1 MRIFLQAFGMLLVG
15 FECALRFPR
24 PDLLVDT
31 LGVAFAYPIFWL
43 INVPIVAYVHYP
55 FLCEQ
60 ALNGRGGGRL
70 KMACYRVLTR
80 LYGLCGQLV
89 ERAACNS
96 TWTFNRI
103 APLWET
109 QASEARR
116 RGKDGEYDEDAN
128 NGTDGH
134 AEVEEKTPS
143 PSQRINIIYP
153 PCDLSKMRQFD
164 MTGEREPII
173 FSLGQ
178 FRPEKNQ
185 SLQLDI
191 LQCLLGR
198 RPEWR
203 DRIHL
208 AIYGGCRDATD
219 RARADALMQRAVS
232 LRLASCV
239 SVVTDVDHQ
248 AILEMLQEATI
259 GLHTME
265 DEHFGIN
272 IVEFMAAGPIAVAHA
287 SGGPA
292 TDIIREPGVTGFLAT
307 TAEEYA
313 ETIERILAMPEA
325 SRREIREA
333 ARKAVLTRFDNTIFS
348 SEFSTLL
355 QPFIPP
361 SPTTSS
367 SLRQSV
373 QG

>member
-1 MRIFLQAFGMLLVG
+1 MLFVG
-15 FECALRFPR
+15 LECTLRFPR

-31 LGVAFAYPIFWL
+31 LGVAFAYPVLWL
-43 INVPIVAYVHYP
+43 ANIPIVAYVHYP
-55 FLCEQ
+55 LLCEQ
-60 ALNGRGGGRL
+60 VLRERSGGRL
-70 KMACYRVLTR
+70 KMTCYRLLTR
-80 LYGLCGQLV
+80 LYGLCGQLAD
-89 ERAACNS
+89 RAACNS

-103 APLWET
+103 APLWERRAPD
-109 QASEARR
+109 ASRNKSVERDDDCAAAEKIARP
-116 RGKDGEYDEDAN
+116 N
-128 NGTDGH
+128 
-134 AEVEEKTPS
+134 
-143 PSQRINIIYP
+143 QRISIIYP
-153 PCDLSKMRQFD
+153 PCDLSKLSQFD
-164 MTGEREPII
+164 VAGEREPVI

-191 LQCLLGR
+191 LQCLLVR

-208 AIYGGCRDATD
+208 AIYGGCRDADD

-239 SVVTDVDHQ
+239 SVVTDVDYQ
-248 AILEMLQEATI
+248 AILEMLEEATI

-292 TDIIREPGVTGFLAT
+292 TDIIREPGVTGFLAST
-307 TAEEYA
+307 VEEYA
-313 ETIERILAMPEA
+313 ETIEHILAMPEA
-325 SRREIREA
+325 SRREVRDA
-333 ARKAVLTRFDNTIFS
+333 ARKAVLTRFDSNIFA
-348 SEFSTLL
+348 SEFLTLL
-355 QPFIPP
+355 QPFIRSPP
-361 SPTTSS
+361 VPAPPPP
-367 SLRQSV
+367 LGRPA